1 MDIWMSNEQ
10 RTQCPLCPSRCGTRD
25 EFQSNQQWECPDLTN
40 KPDQESLIDF
50 LGNPGPE
57 EKLNDEQGVGWD
69 GEEIRFEGA
78 ETVGFELKS
87 QVCSCWIVWNQP

>member
-1 MDIWMSNEQ
+1 
-10 RTQCPLCPSRCGTRD
+10 
-25 EFQSNQQWECPDLTN
+25 
-40 KPDQESLIDF
+40 LIDF

-87 QVCSCWIVWNQP
+87 